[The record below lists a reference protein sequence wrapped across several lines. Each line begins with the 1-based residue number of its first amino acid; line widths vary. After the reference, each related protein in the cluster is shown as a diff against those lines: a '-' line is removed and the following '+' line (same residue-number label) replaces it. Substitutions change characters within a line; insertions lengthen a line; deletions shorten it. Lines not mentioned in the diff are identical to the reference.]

1 MLARD
6 REVTFA
12 TNAGLVQEM
21 SLISQSAL
29 RSPELPSDQFLIQ
42 QKRTALS
49 FTDERNNYVTKMQNN
64 FGKKKNLCNNK
75 IDRT

>member
-64 FGKKKNLCNNK
+64 FGKKKK
-75 IDRT
+75 TYVTIK